1 MTELECVRNGS
12 HLVNLYDVFSINI
25 YHRVNS
31 KLCYATCD
39 RAQTLFDYKNAKVMC
54 AVFVYN
60 INIISSIRTSLC
72 VEGEKSP

>member
-1 MTELECVRNGS
+1 MMYFQLIFNR
-12 HLVNLYDVFSINI
+12 
-25 YHRVNS
+25 RVNG

-39 RAQTLFDYKNAKVMC
+39 RAQTVFDYKNAEVMC

-60 INIISSIRTSLC
+60 INIISSIRMSLF